1 MFFSCSVIFS
11 LKIKI
16 INQIINMSRKKSE
29 NVFQKNIFR
38 LISFFIINQVQD
50 QNHIINY
57 IINIRRREFED
68 FFHKISVKNIL
79 RLSLELSFILFSV
92 KLNLT
97 DFNQS

>member
-1 MFFSCSVIFS
+1 
-11 LKIKI
+11 
-16 INQIINMSRKKSE
+16 MSRKKSE